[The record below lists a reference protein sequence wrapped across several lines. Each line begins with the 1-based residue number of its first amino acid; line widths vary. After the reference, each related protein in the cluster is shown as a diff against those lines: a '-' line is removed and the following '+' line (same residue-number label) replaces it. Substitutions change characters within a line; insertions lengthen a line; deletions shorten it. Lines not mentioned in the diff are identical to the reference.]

1 MRTADAEEGDFLAWQ
16 QYSVN
21 FMKKSF
27 PGHLSSDPSIVKA
40 IYLSWSWIPKLY
52 FGFPLVTLFC
62 FFCRPQ
68 YYKLIEECISQIV
81 LHKNGADPDFKCRH
95 LQIDIEG
102 LIGKCI
108 HLFGSSWNIAST
120 FHFPSFFQW
129 RFQRRYF
136 SSPWV
141 FPFSPFLWWYNNI
154 YARNIQASSLF
165 PKN

>member
-1 MRTADAEEGDFLAWQ
+1 MCIADAEEGYFLEWQ

-21 FMKKSF
+21 IMKKSL
-27 PGHLSSDPSIVKA
+27 PGHLSSGPSIVKA

-52 FGFPLVTLFC
+52 FGFPLITLFR
-62 FFCRPQ
+62 FFRRPQ

-108 HLFGSSWNIAST
+108 HLFGSVKHC
-120 FHFPSFFQW
+120 FHLSFSIFL
-129 RFQRRYF
+129 
-136 SSPWV
+136 SVKISEKVV
-141 FPFSPFLWWYNNI
+141 F
-154 YARNIQASSLF
+154 
-165 PKN
+165 